1 MNESFSVLE
10 LFKKS
15 SDYLLNKGIKSHKVD
30 TEWIFQEVL
39 QIKKIDIFLD
49 QLIISE
55 KEKNR
60 YLESQ

>member
-1 MNESFSVLE
+1 MNRFQYSNYSRNP
-10 LFKKS
+10 
-15 SDYLLNKGIKSHKVD
+15 SDYLLNKGVKSHKVD

-55 KEKNR
+55 KKKFI

>member
-30 TEWIFQEVL
+30 TEWIFSRS
-39 QIKKIDIFLD
+39 FT
-49 QLIISE
+49 
-55 KEKNR
+55 N
-60 YLESQ
+60 